1 MEKLAK
7 LFYFAIVVVLIY
19 YVFPF
24 FMPFIFALI
33 LAVLF
38 EPIVLFVQDRTKLK
52 RNWSVVTVLT
62 TFFTIVFGLLYMIAS
77 KLFKEGMALLKGLPS
92 KIEDVVTGQGVI
104 NDFYTSFSTENQQ
117 YIKDSIITLVGKAT
131 EFLSS
136 TAGNAFNVVMTFP
149 VYFIAFIVFMVGVY
163 IISMELPTLRVS
175 FLKYFEKGQSQ
186 KKIEIVI
193 DKLKIA
199 IVGFLSA
206 QLVFSTLTF
215 IICLIGLKII
225 DIQYVLVF
233 SLLIVVVDLLPI
245 LGTGSVLVPWAIYLF
260 INGEMFQG
268 VGLIILFLF
277 ITIFRRIIEP
287 KLLGNSL
294 GLKPLITL
302 VSMYVGFE
310 VIGIMGMILGPT
322 LIIVIQALEEAELL
336 KFRIKL

>member
-7 LFYFAIVVVLIY
+7 LFYFAIIVVVLY
-19 YVFPF
+19 FVFPF
-24 FMPFIFALI
+24 FLPFIFALI

-38 EPIVLFVQDRTKLK
+38 EPIVLFVQDKTKLK
-52 RNWSVVTVLT
+52 RNWSVVSVLT
-62 TFFTIVFGLLYMIAS
+62 TFFAIVFGLLYMIAS
-77 KLFKEGMALLKGLPS
+77 KLFKEGMQLLKGLPS
-92 KIEDVVTGQGVI
+92 RIEEMVTGQGVI
-104 NDFYTSFSTENQQ
+104 SDFYKSFSADNQQ
-117 YIKDSIITLVGKAT
+117 YIKDTTITLVGKGT

-136 TAGNAFNVVMTFP
+136 SAGSLFNVVMAFP

-175 FLKYFEKGQSQ
+175 FLKFFEKGQSQ

-215 IICLIGLKII
+215 IICIVGLKII

-245 LGTGSVLVPWAIYLF
+245 LGTGSVLVPWAVYLLVSGN
-260 INGEMFQG
+260 IFQG
-268 VGLIILFLF
+268 TGLILLFLF
-277 ITIFRRIIEP
+277 ITVFRRIIEP

-310 VIGIMGMILGPT
+310 LIGVMGMILGPT
-322 LIIVIQALEEAELL
+322 LVIVVQALEEAELL